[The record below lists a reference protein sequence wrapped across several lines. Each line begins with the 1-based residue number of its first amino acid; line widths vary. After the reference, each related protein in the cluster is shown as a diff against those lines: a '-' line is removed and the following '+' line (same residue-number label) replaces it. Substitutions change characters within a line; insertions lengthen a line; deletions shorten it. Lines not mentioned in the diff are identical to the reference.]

1 MYQWVEKRYWFF
13 LVSAIVVFVGLVS
26 IPFPPALRLGID
38 FTSGATLDITFAAPV
53 STSDLRQQMNE
64 LGFPE
69 AIIQGTGEQRYFIRT
84 RVLKED
90 VKDGS
95 GNITKRSEKESIKD
109 ALAKRFGGIRTF
121 EFASV
126 SPRVS
131 QETVRAAIVAVIAA
145 SVGIALYIA
154 YAFRRVPHPFRWS
167 VSAIIALVHDVFA
180 TVALFAVA
188 SKLLNI
194 EINAMFIT
202 AMLTIMGY
210 SINDTV
216 VIFDR
221 IREIFLMS

>member
-109 ALAKRFGGIRTF
+109 ALDDGWRIIKFPEMALLMDESRTYGLGSEFIF
-121 EFASV
+121 EKWRS
-126 SPRVS
+126 
-131 QETVRAAIVAVIAA
+131 
-145 SVGIALYIA
+145 
-154 YAFRRVPHPFRWS
+154 
-167 VSAIIALVHDVFA
+167 
-180 TVALFAVA
+180 
-188 SKLLNI
+188 
-194 EINAMFIT
+194 
-202 AMLTIMGY
+202 
-210 SINDTV
+210 
-216 VIFDR
+216 
-221 IREIFLMS
+221 

>member
-95 GNITKRSEKESIKD
+95 GNITKRSEKESIK
-109 ALAKRFGGIRTF
+109 ASLAKRFGGIRTF
-121 EFASV
+121 EFAS
-126 SPRVS
+126 
-131 QETVRAAIVAVIAA
+131 
-145 SVGIALYIA
+145 
-154 YAFRRVPHPFRWS
+154 
-167 VSAIIALVHDVFA
+167 
-180 TVALFAVA
+180 
-188 SKLLNI
+188 
-194 EINAMFIT
+194 
-202 AMLTIMGY
+202 
-210 SINDTV
+210 
-216 VIFDR
+216 
-221 IREIFLMS
+221 